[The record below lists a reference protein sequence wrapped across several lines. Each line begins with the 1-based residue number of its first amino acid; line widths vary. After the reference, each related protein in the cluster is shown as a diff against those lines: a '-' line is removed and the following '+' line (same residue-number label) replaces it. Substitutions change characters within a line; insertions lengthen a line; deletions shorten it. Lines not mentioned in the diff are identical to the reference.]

1 MRLDRIVESGLKV
14 DATHAHDF
22 IREGKVSVHAQEAQR
37 VVTHPRFQVILG
49 LEEVHVSGKPIAL
62 PFNKTLIMNKPKQC
76 ISERVRGTES
86 WCRSRGISFGSEEHS
101 LSLEKGNPK
110 VRKEIEKGLCTTVY
124 DILPKELDH
133 HTLGVCGRLD
143 KDTTGL
149 FIMTTDGGLQQLL
162 SHPDSLCIKKY
173 IATLDP
179 ARPLC
184 KDVADKFKQGLQ
196 IKGGKRHKHCQP
208 SEISILNENGTEA
221 EVAITEGF
229 YHQVKRMIHSCGSRV
244 LLLKRSQIG
253 NLQLD
258 PSLKEGQVREM
269 STKEL
274 VLLCKDFD
282 LETRELLANSYN

>member
-1 MRLDRIVESGLKV
+1 MLPPFLRTRAS
-14 DATHAHDF
+14 F
-22 IREGKVSVHAQEAQR
+22 S
-37 VVTHPRFQVILG
+37 
-49 LEEVHVSGKPIAL
+49 KPHTCLCSAAL
-62 PFNKTLIMNKPKQC
+62 L
-76 ISERVRGTES
+76 
-86 WCRSRGISFGSEEHS
+86 
-101 LSLEKGNPK
+101 
-110 VRKEIEKGLCTTVY
+110 LCFTST
-124 DILPKELDH
+124 
-133 HTLGVCGRLD
+133 
-143 KDTTGL
+143 
-149 FIMTTDGGLQQLL
+149 
-162 SHPDSLCIKKY
+162 
-173 IATLDP
+173 
-179 ARPLC
+179 
-184 KDVADKFKQGLQ
+184 
-196 IKGGKRHKHCQP
+196 RHKHCQP

>member
-110 VRKEIEKGLCTTVY
+110 VRKEIGTM
-124 DILPKELDH
+124 DSNPLPN
-133 HTLGVCGRLD
+133 
-143 KDTTGL
+143 
-149 FIMTTDGGLQQLL
+149 IYYNNIQLL
-162 SHPDSLCIKKY
+162 LLFTVDYPLTHPQALT
-173 IATLDP
+173 AT
-179 ARPLC
+179 A
-184 KDVADKFKQGLQ
+184 KAMS
-196 IKGGKRHKHCQP
+196 IT
-208 SEISILNENGTEA
+208 EISVCIL
-221 EVAITEGF
+221 
-229 YHQVKRMIHSCGSRV
+229 Q
-244 LLLKRSQIG
+244 
-253 NLQLD
+253 
-258 PSLKEGQVREM
+258 
-269 STKEL
+269 
-274 VLLCKDFD
+274 
-282 LETRELLANSYN
+282 